1 MRDITHGV
9 GLGRRVCKEVRVA
22 MPSDTIT
29 EVAGQYTCK
38 DWQPIKNSLLI
49 PD

>member
-9 GLGRRVCKEVRVA
+9 GLGSRLCKEVRFA
-22 MPSDTIT
+22 TPSDIIT

-38 DWQPIKNSLLI
+38 DWQPSKNSLLI
-49 PD
+49 PE